1 MNDVMAKDA
10 IMGRWLVGTGRSR
23 DGFWNLPMHVIVV
36 GLFVLQSTTCLAVE
50 LSFYEFQQINQQNY
64 DQVQSGNIQVHC
76 NTYERKRLE
85 DLQRRAAVEKE
96 HYDRKRQEIETSDT
110 MSEARQAAML
120 EQLEERRSQTESDI
134 DMDNL
139 ETWSEE
145 TRTYTFDLGTNQ
157 CRIDTQCLT
166 PGANDQSCI
175 IVRSEGT
182 QIQYFTKYDY
192 GIVNHM
198 KNPRVTRKMPCQFGT
213 VTPKWFAGMSEDN
226 VTTTTEVLDGHE
238 VIVYDI
244 VVQDQFR
251 TRLYVDPTLGYRY
264 RKMEIFRDGHLIR
277 SYRAQEYELFD
288 GIPVPTVHEAASYE
302 IGSESKPITTEKMN
316 IRTAQLNHEIDPRAF
331 RIGYTSKSKILD
343 MTLGMLYQPFMD
355 VDATDLAPQS
365 VEDVVA
371 TILDIKANTE
381 IESAP
386 KDNAKIV
393 AQVTIEPG
401 LAPEP
406 QRKEAAAPGQS
417 LADSTAPSVDEP
429 GMGYKTI
436 LLVVAFL
443 GVAILC
449 VKFSLRK
456 AQL

>member
-1 MNDVMAKDA
+1 
-10 IMGRWLVGTGRSR
+10 
-23 DGFWNLPMHVIVV
+23 MHVIVV
-36 GLFVLQSTTCLAVE
+36 GLFVWQSTTCLAVE

-64 DQVQSGNIQVHC
+64 NQVQSGTIQVHC

-85 DLQRRAAVEKE
+85 DLQRRAAAEKE
-96 HYDRKRQEIETSDT
+96 RYDRKREEIETSNT
-110 MSEARQAAML
+110 IPKARKAAML
-120 EQLEERRSQTESDI
+120 EQLEERMLDSDNDI
-134 DMDNL
+134 DTGNL

-145 TRTYTFDLGTNQ
+145 TRTYVFDLGANK

-166 PGANDQSCI
+166 PGVNDQSCI

-192 GIVNHM
+192 GIANHM

-213 VTPKWFAGMSEDN
+213 VTPKWFAGISGDD
-226 VTTTTEVLDGHE
+226 VTTTTEVVDGHE

-244 VVQDQFR
+244 VVQDRFR

-264 RKMEIFRDGHLIR
+264 RKMEIFRDGHLLR
-277 SYRAQEYELFD
+277 SYQAQEYELFD
-288 GIPVPTVHEAASYE
+288 GIPVPTVHEAASYAP
-302 IGSESKPITTEKMN
+302 GSEAKPIMTEKMDV
-316 IRTAQLNHEIDPRAF
+316 RTAQLNHEIDPRAF
-331 RIGYTSKSKILD
+331 RIAYTSKSKILD

-365 VEDVVA
+365 VEDVIA
-371 TILDIKANTE
+371 TILDIRANTE

-386 KDNAKIV
+386 SDQAKIV

-401 LAPEP
+401 FAAEP
-406 QRKEAAAPGQS
+406 QPKEAAASGQS

-429 GMGYKTI
+429 RIGYKAI
-436 LLVVAFL
+436 LLVVVFL